1 MDVQQKTATRGE
13 LTPKSYWYSWI
24 GLVFLSGGLLT
35 MPLALLI
42 VGGLQSISGML
53 SDLVSVKR
61 IRGYFHGSFRDW
73 QVGLRTL

>member
-1 MDVQQKTATRGE
+1 
-13 LTPKSYWYSWI
+13 
-24 GLVFLSGGLLT
+24 LLT